1 MNSGLIDSFGREHD
15 YLRVAITDRCNLRC
29 VYCMPI
35 EGVEWKA
42 HENILTFE
50 EIIRIV
56 KIMSGLG
63 VRNVRVTGGEP
74 LLRKGAPNFL
84 NELKN
89 ISGIEN
95 VTLTTNGILLGEY
108 LNELESAKYTLP
120 DGINISLD
128 ALDCERYKRITRCE
142 SITPVY
148 ILPLINRL
156 LVKQITVKINC
167 VPVSSYNDEEIIP
180 LTELARDKNIIVRFI
195 ELMPIG
201 CASDLQ
207 CIPGKDVA
215 AIIEKSFGTLVPFDG
230 VTGNGPASYYSLTGF
245 TGKIG
250 FINAITH
257 SFCDTCN
264 RLRLTSE
271 GFLKLCLSN
280 DQYLDLRQLI
290 RGGAGDNEVA
300 NIITEFVKNKPRGYK
315 FSECREGMS
324 KIGG

>member
-1 MNSGLIDSFGREHD
+1 ML
-15 YLRVAITDRCNLRC
+15 
-29 VYCMPI
+29 I

-56 KIMSGLG
+56 KIMSALG

-74 LLRKGAPNFL
+74 LLRKGAPIFL

-95 VTLTTNGILLGEY
+95 VTLTTNGVLLGEY
-108 LNELESAKYTLP
+108 LDELESVKYTLP

-128 ALDCERYKRITRCE
+128 ALDFERYKRITRCDN
-142 SITPVY
+142 ITLVH
-148 ILPLINRL
+148 ILPLIDRL
-156 LVKQITVKINC
+156 LVKQINVKINC
-167 VPVSSYNDEEIIP
+167 VPVRFYNYEEIIP

-207 CIPGKDVA
+207 CVPGKDVA

-230 VTGNGPASYYSLTGF
+230 VSGNGPASYYSLTGF

-271 GFLKLCLSN
+271 GFFKPCLSN
-280 DQYLDLRQLI
+280 DQYLDLRHLI
-290 RGGAGDNEVA
+290 RSGTGDNEIA
-300 NIITEFVKNKPRGYK
+300 NSITKFVKNKPRGYK